1 MSGGDLRP
9 KRKAAHVVTLESL
22 TCAAPKHGVF
32 SMSTILDSHDPG
44 NLPASTDPES
54 TAATVRRI
62 ARGLARLASKE
73 AAADPELSGLV
84 DALARLGAEPGEAS
98 PPHWTPGA
106 PLPSVQLPPALLDVD
121 LPLREAEEGAA
132 VDPASATPGAL
143 LVMIRAAR
151 VRLREAARSMPTDAP
166 PPSRRRGA

>member
-32 SMSTILDSHDPG
+32 SMSTILDSHAAG
-44 NLPASTDPES
+44 NLPASANLDSTDS
-54 TAATVRRI
+54 HAATVRRL
-62 ARGLARLASKE
+62 ARGIARLASTLPQ
-73 AAADPELSGLV
+73 DPELSGLV
-84 DALARLGAEPGEAS
+84 DALERLGAEAS
-98 PPHWTPGA
+98 PPHYTPGA
-106 PLPSVQLPPALLDVD
+106 PLPSVQLSPPLLDVD
-121 LPLREAEEGAA
+121 MALHQAEESAA

-143 LVMIRAAR
+143 LVVIRAAR

-166 PPSRRRGA
+166 PSRRRGA